1 MTIKEM
7 EIQIDRLGLEELEV
21 RLWKGNQVD
30 VFICAIKEDEEGEF
44 DDENQ
49 HRGNIVV
56 FDGHG
61 KCYETTPLALW
72 TKGDEFEMTY
82 AHGIDDDLP
91 ETINGYDLE
100 RIPERDLED
109 LSA

>member
-7 EIQIDRLGLEELEV
+7 EVQIDRLGLEKLEV
-21 RLWKGNQVD
+21 RLWMGNQVD
-30 VFICAIKEDEEGEF
+30 VFICAIKDDEEGEF

-61 KCYETTPLALW
+61 KCYETTPLALRPR
-72 TKGDEFEMTY
+72 EMNLRLLTRME
-82 AHGIDDDLP
+82 L
-91 ETINGYDLE
+91 TMTCQK
-100 RIPERDLED
+100 
-109 LSA
+109 LSMDMI